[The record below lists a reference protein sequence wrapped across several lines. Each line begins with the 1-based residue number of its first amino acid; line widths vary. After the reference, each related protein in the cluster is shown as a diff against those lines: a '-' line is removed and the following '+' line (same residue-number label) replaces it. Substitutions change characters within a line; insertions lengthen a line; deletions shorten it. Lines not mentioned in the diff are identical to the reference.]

1 MESVKEKSSAI
12 LHIVY
17 HALESSLNGIFIT
30 NLKSR
35 IVYANTSALNL
46 LGYAK
51 KKELVG
57 HPVSS
62 IFHQEPIQTLKDIY
76 VILKS
81 TEHKTLRLPLLTQ
94 QGKSVLVEMAVS
106 NVYNKEKRIIG
117 KMASILDL
125 TANLALKK
133 NLVKAESR
141 IHHLSSKILETEE
154 KQRKI
159 MARELHDAVGSN
171 LAAVKLALE
180 SRKEAF
186 NDPSHAIPLSQII
199 HIIEKTM
206 DEIHAISRNLSPA
219 ILDKLGLKKAIESLC
234 REIARI
240 HPSIRI
246 DCTMDFHSQDIPEPL
261 KIVLY
266 RIIQEALN
274 NAVKHSHGPHVQVML
289 KADDEGID
297 LEIADNGQGFDLTQ
311 AFADSGDPSR
321 GLGLQ
326 SMQERTEWYGG
337 HFEIFSEE
345 HKGTR
350 IRSVWPMKNE
360 SRPFP

>member
-17 HALESSLNGIFIT
+17 HALESSLNGILIT

-154 KQRKI
+154 K
-159 MARELHDAVGSN
+159 
-171 LAAVKLALE
+171 
-180 SRKEAF
+180 
-186 NDPSHAIPLSQII
+186 
-199 HIIEKTM
+199 
-206 DEIHAISRNLSPA
+206 
-219 ILDKLGLKKAIESLC
+219 
-234 REIARI
+234 
-240 HPSIRI
+240 
-246 DCTMDFHSQDIPEPL
+246 
-261 KIVLY
+261 
-266 RIIQEALN
+266 
-274 NAVKHSHGPHVQVML
+274 
-289 KADDEGID
+289 
-297 LEIADNGQGFDLTQ
+297 
-311 AFADSGDPSR
+311 
-321 GLGLQ
+321 
-326 SMQERTEWYGG
+326 
-337 HFEIFSEE
+337 
-345 HKGTR
+345 
-350 IRSVWPMKNE
+350 
-360 SRPFP
+360 